1 MQFVLHSL
9 DQLNMAF
16 IKFLTMMTFAT
27 VLLPDLAVKVKA
39 NGIFCKCLSLDVCP
53 GFEVA
58 DVVLRGTAL
67 AR

>member
-16 IKFLTMMTFAT
+16 IKFLTMMAFAT

-39 NGIFCKCLSLDVCP
+39 IAVCKCATLDVCT
-53 GFEVA
+53 GFEAA

>member
-1 MQFVLHSL
+1 MQLVLHSL

-39 NGIFCKCLSLDVCP
+39 NGICKCLSLDVCP